1 MSDLTTGIVK
11 DLIEPGPEALAAD
24 PPFAPTV
31 DLTAQI
37 SPEVI
42 EEIEQ
47 AEKVLPPPVVGYDA
61 LGEIAEDSLRLYLAE
76 AGRTP
81 LLKAEQEQSLAKEFE
96 AGRNAESALLAVL
109 GDADGATIAKHRLL
123 HAIKVGQ
130 ALRADYDAVELDP
143 ASVPELVQTIRLG
156 ELARRKLVESNLRL
170 VVSIARKYVGRG
182 LTLLDLIQEGNIG
195 LMRAIEK
202 FDWRRGF
209 KLSTYATWWIRQAIS
224 RAVAD
229 QARTIRLPVHLVD
242 TLSQINQAE
251 RRLTSEL
258 SRPPTEEEIAESLE
272 LPLERVQSIR
282 RYAQPPASLDKV
294 VGDEEGSALGDL
306 VPDDRQQ
313 SPFAA
318 TSSIML
324 KDALHDVIGQL
335 SPRER
340 AVLDLR
346 YGLTDD
352 HPRTLEEVGKELG
365 VTRERIRQIE
375 AHAIRKLR
383 HPSRSRVLR
392 DFLAEVEE

>member
-1 MSDLTTGIVK
+1 MPIATA
-11 DLIEPGPEALAAD
+11 LIEPDIELRDATQAVRGQPEAEEPTPEALAGLESEGPIEYHPAMLPDD
-24 PPFAPTV
+24 PG
-31 DLTAQI
+31 LR
-37 SPEVI
+37 
-42 EEIEQ
+42 
-47 AEKVLPPPVVGYDA
+47 
-61 LGEIAEDSLRLYLAE
+61 EIAEDTLRVYLAE
-76 AGRTP
+76 ASRVP
-81 LLKAEQEQSLAKEFE
+81 LLTAAEEVTLAKAIEIGRE
-96 AGRNAESALLAVL
+96 AKRRLASRHLSPREV
-109 GDADGATIAKHRLL
+109 
-123 HAIKVGQ
+123 Q
-130 ALRADYDAVELDP
+130 ALRRIVSE
-143 ASVPELVQTIRLG
+143 G
-156 ELARRKLVESNLRL
+156 ERARHRLVESNLRL

-182 LTLLDLIQEGNIG
+182 LALLDLIQEGNIG

-251 RRLTSEL
+251 RRLTSEFG
-258 SRPPTEEEIAESLE
+258 RPPTEEEIAESLE

-306 VPDDRQQ
+306 VPDDRQE